1 MFVNVFYVFFALFIK
16 KCNFTNYNYTLNP
29 QVNVNNNV
37 EKSVKLM
44 L

>member
-1 MFVNVFYVFFALFIK
+1 MRIFKNIIYIFIAS
-16 KCNFTNYNYTLNP
+16 LNP

>member
-1 MFVNVFYVFFALFIK
+1 MKNNI
-16 KCNFTNYNYTLNP
+16 TLNP